1 MDDRN
6 DGLQRII
13 DEALESMAAE
23 CAGEFD
29 PQACNLAEFCRRTGI
44 SRKRAGTIKK
54 NGFRARPHG
63 RTGLKAAHTVLSGY
77 TGTVDDL
84 LRRGV
89 TNSQVIF
96 ERMAAQGYTGGLTT
110 VKVNLNSPRTSGRR
124 TGPAPPCGASSSS
137 STWLTSRRG
146 RARTTP

>member
-1 MDDRN
+1 MNDGY
-6 DGLQRII
+6 DGLQHII
-13 DEALESMAAE
+13 DEALGAMAAE
-23 CAGEFD
+23 AAGDFD
-29 PQACNLAEFCRRTGI
+29 PQGCNLAEFCRRTGL
-44 SRKRAGTIKK
+44 SRQRARTIKK

-63 RTGLKAAHTVLSGY
+63 GTGLKAAHTVLSGY

-96 ERMAAQGYTGGLTT
+96 ERMAAQGYTGGLTA

-124 TGPAPPCGASSSS
+124 TGPAPPCGAPPSS

-146 RARTTP
+146 

>member
-23 CAGEFD
+23 CVGEFD
-29 PQACNLAEFCRRTGI
+29 PQACNHAEFCRRAGI
-44 SRKRAGTIKK
+44 SRQRARTIKA
-54 NGFRARPHG
+54 NGFKVKPHG
-63 RTGLKAAHTVLSGY
+63 RIGLRVAHTVLSGY

-84 LRRGV
+84 LRKGV

-96 ERMAAQGYTGGLTT
+96 ERIAAQRYGGGLTT
-110 VKVNLNSPRTSGRR
+110 VRYCGGR
-124 TGPAPPCGASSSS
+124 G
-137 STWLTSRRG
+137 WLI
-146 RARTTP
+146 